1 MRSSLKIFVPSVAL
15 IFSIFAVTGIANAF
29 AGQTTRVSV
38 TSAGAAANGQVS
50 SGVLSADGRYVVFA
64 SAATNLGT
72 GTHVYRHDRTTHT
85 TVQVDVTATGALS
98 LGPSFGPTVSADG
111 RYVAFMS

>member
-1 MRSSLKIFVPSVAL
+1 MRGTIRVFVPSVAL

-38 TSAGAAANGQVS
+38 TSAGVAANGPVL

-64 SAATNLGT
+64 SAASNLGT
-72 GTHVYRHDRTTHT
+72 GTHV
-85 TVQVDVTATGALS
+85 
-98 LGPSFGPTVSADG
+98 
-111 RYVAFMS
+111 